1 MSELSETEL
10 FDEQLEKAKNLHGEV
25 CGGIVS
31 GTKMA
36 IHAMKELNMDF
47 NQKKNKDLIVFLE
60 IDRCMA
66 DAIQAVTGCSLGK
79 RTLKLKNYGKFAATF
94 YKIST
99 GEAIRI
105 ASNKNEKS
113 EYPEETIEEK
123 IKRVKN
129 TPSEELFNIQKVK
142 IRIDEN
148 ELPGRPRDEKFCSIC
163 SEQIMDSKQ
172 SLVSGRPVCKS
183 CHEGSYYEII

>member
-1 MSELSETEL
+1 MNILKR
-10 FDEQLEKAKNLHGEV
+10 QL
-25 CGGIVS
+25 
-31 GTKMA
+31 
-36 IHAMKELNMDF
+36 
-47 NQKKNKDLIVFLE
+47 KK
-60 IDRCMA
+60 
-66 DAIQAVTGCSLGK
+66 
-79 RTLKLKNYGKFAATF
+79 
-94 YKIST
+94 
-99 GEAIRI
+99 
-105 ASNKNEKS
+105 
-113 EYPEETIEEK
+113 K

-172 SLVSGRPVCKS
+172 NLVSGKPVCKS